1 MRIERLW
8 AHAFRNL
15 RPLSI
20 EAEAPALVL
29 VGDNAQ
35 GKTNVLEAIYLCAT
49 GRSFRQ
55 AAARELLQ
63 HGAGRARLQA
73 LFSRQNVRHEV
84 AMDYGPGPAGAVR
97 QKARMDGRALRQLS
111 QLLQLVNVVA
121 FFPEDLGVVKG
132 SPEVRRRFFDR
143 AVAGGRPAFVEAS
156 VGYHRAL
163 RSRNA
168 LLRAPSPPPRALL
181 APYDAQLVRF
191 GAVVHAARVEALRE
205 LSPEARALFGQ
216 LMPQHALRLGYLSGV
231 QGVAEASAAT
241 PDDEVA
247 SFATRFAQAL
257 VAGYPRDRARGA
269 THAGPHRA
277 DLHLAVD
284 GHEAR
289 PFASQGQQRAV
300 VLALKI
306 AELGCSRRRL
316 GTPPILLLDDVSS
329 ELDADR
335 TAALFAAVAQLGCQT
350 WLTTTGSVELP
361 LVGERQLF
369 DVRAGEVLLRQTRS
383 G

>member
-20 EAEAPALVL
+20 EAEAPAIVL

-55 AAARELLQ
+55 AAARELVQ
-63 HGAGRARLQA
+63 HNTARARLQA
-73 LFSRQNVRHEV
+73 VFSRNNVRHEV
-84 AMDYGPGPAGAVR
+84 AMDYGPGPGGSVR

-121 FFPEDLGVVKG
+121 FFPEDLAVVKG

-143 AVAGGRPAFVEAS
+143 AVAGGRAAFVEAS
-156 VGYHRAL
+156 VAYHRAL
-163 RSRNA
+163 RARNA
-168 LLRAPSPPPRALL
+168 LLRAPSPPARALL
-181 APYDAQLVRF
+181 APYDAQLVRY
-191 GAVVHAARVEALRE
+191 GSEVHAARLEALRE
-205 LSPEARALFGQ
+205 LEPEARALFGR
-216 LMPQHALRLGYLSGV
+216 LMPRHALRMGYTTGLPGA
-231 QGVAEASAAT
+231 AEAGAAT
-241 PDDEVA
+241 PMVEIETFGA
-247 SFATRFAQAL
+247 AFAKAL
-257 VAGYPRDRARGA
+257 VDGYPRDRARGA
-269 THAGPHRA
+269 TLAGPHRA
-277 DLHLAVD
+277 DLRLALD
-284 GHEAR
+284 GHDAR
-289 PFASQGQQRAV
+289 QYASQGQQRAL

-316 GTPPILLLDDVSS
+316 GTAPILLLDDVSS
-329 ELDADR
+329 ELDAER

-350 WLTTTGSVELP
+350 WVTTTGSVELP
-361 LVGERQLF
+361 LVAERQVLE
-369 DVRAGEVLLRQTRS
+369 VRGGEVVARGTRTA
-383 G
+383 